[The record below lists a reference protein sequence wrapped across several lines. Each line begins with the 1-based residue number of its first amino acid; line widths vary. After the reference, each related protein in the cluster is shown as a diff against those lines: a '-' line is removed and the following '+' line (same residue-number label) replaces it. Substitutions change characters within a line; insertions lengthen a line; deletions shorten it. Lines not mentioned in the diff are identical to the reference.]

1 MDFFLSDGSWL
12 FTAALLIVAA
22 IGVLELG
29 ALMVGGSMSSSLD
42 GMLGDLAEVGGLA
55 WLHVGRLPFLV
66 ILVILLASFAFVG
79 LMLQAL
85 VTAVLDHPLP
95 SIVASPVA
103 VLAALPATRAVG
115 SGLIRILPHDES
127 AAIAASTFIGR
138 TATLTSGEAIS
149 GRAAEARFQDEYG
162 QTHYVMVEPDA
173 QSPNLRAGERVLLL
187 REISVG
193 RYLATSNPVSE

>member
-1 MDFFLSDGSWL
+1 MDFFLSDGTWL

-29 ALMVGGSMSSSLD
+29 ALLIGGSMSSAME
-42 GMLGDLAEVGGLA
+42 GMLGDVAEVGGLA

-66 ILVILLASFAFVG
+66 ILVILLASFALAG
-79 LMLQAL
+79 MTLQAL
-85 VTAVLDHPLP
+85 VAAVFDNTLP
-95 SIVASPVA
+95 PIVAAPA
-103 VLAALPATRAVG
+103 ALLAALPATRVVG

-187 REISVG
+187 RELSVG
-193 RYLATSNPVSE
+193 RYLATSNPISE